1 MIEHSNNFF
10 HFVNYYRV
18 IYSLDDFFAFHAAC
32 LTLQKKLLQNVL
44 AKYVSTN
51 WYPSSLLVCLA
62 FIGHV

>member
-18 IYSLDDFFAFHAAC
+18 IYSFDDFAFHAAC
-32 LTLQKKLLQNVL
+32 LTLQKKLLQIFL
-44 AKYVSTN
+44 ANYVSTN
-51 WYPSSLLVCLA
+51 WYTSSLLVCKA